1 MPLGEGYGQLIRPT
15 GTTPL
20 QSGVRTFD
28 PGIGEALTGLGQ
40 EIGRRVKPALMDEA
54 ATKGRLEGD
63 AGIQSDVIPITDI
76 DLAYKRANEQAYL
89 ARNDIDRD
97 ETLAALEQQF
107 GADPEKFQLAALEAK
122 SAQIKG
128 ARGSLAVAVEQSWDR
143 AITRRTTGLAKAKVQ
158 RDLKKSL
165 DDIDV
170 GIARNRAVLEAA
182 ARNGTLGSDEAQEAM
197 QKLQEGIKG
206 KVENPLSTYTAVEAD
221 RDLRVVSGQLASLTV
236 GRTVATTFADA
247 MTGGDTIAGA
257 EAKARAGLLEAFSTN
272 PALAG
277 LDQAERARL
286 LKVADDALVENASQ
300 ARRLKADADAEERA
314 ATAALREKHQTNYYT
329 LLPAADAG
337 GLTIAEINKREA
349 AGDISAPQADALRG
363 NTRAAASRAETARN
377 QAIAAA
383 RRAKADA
390 EREARLSAKEAGRGL
405 VYRLIDDADLD
416 PDGALAEATRAR
428 GAGIITEAQLR
439 SIERAAR
446 AELNSDDKER
456 VAQTRDV
463 MKRLGAKS
471 EDVSMMA
478 RQYRLALDQNP
489 DWGEEERD
497 RFHETFQKR
506 YVAQTGRKSSPTGQ
520 VRSVPQIQADIMATT
535 RSNAPANVKAQKLD
549 RLRNELKAATARN

>member
-107 GADPEKFQLAALEAK
+107 GADPEKFSLAALEAK

-236 GRTVATTFADA
+236 GRTVATTFNDA
-247 MTGGDTIAGA
+247 MAGGDTIAGA
-257 EAKARAGLLEAFSTN
+257 EAKARAGLFEAFNTN
-272 PALAG
+272 PTLAG

-286 LKVADDALVENASQ
+286 LKVSDDALVENASQ

-377 QAIAAA
+377 QSIAAA
-383 RRAKADA
+383 RRAQADA
-390 EREARLSAKEAGRGL
+390 SREARLGAKEQAQGL
-405 VYRLIDDADLD
+405 VYDLRDLADVD
-416 PDGALAEATRAR
+416 PDAALAEATRAR
-428 GAGIITEAQLR
+428 GAGMITETQLR
-439 SIERAAR
+439 SIQRAAR
-446 AELNSDDKER
+446 AEWNRDDKDR
-456 VAQTRDV
+456 IADTRNA
-463 MKRLGAKS
+463 MKAAGAKP
-471 EDVSMMA
+471 EDIDYMERRYSDILDA
-478 RQYRLALDQNP
+478 NPNWNEQDRDKYHTQFRQS
-489 DWGEEERD
+489 
-497 RFHETFQKR
+497 
-506 YVAQTGRKSSPTGQ
+506 YVVRAGRKSSPTGQ
-520 VRSVPQIQADIMATT
+520 VRSPEQIRADILSVS
-535 RSNAPANVKAQKLD
+535 RSNAPATVQAQRLTA
-549 RLRNELKAATARN
+549 LRNELKAATARN